1 MPRNYYITQPGRLR
15 RKDNTLYLEPEDAKR
30 IPIPVE
36 DIDALYFYGELD
48 LNTKLLNFLTQKK
61 IAFHVFNYYGYYSGS
76 YYPREYLNSGSLLV
90 KQVQHYERPA
100 RRMVIAHE
108 FVESAVF
115 NMLRILRYHTN
126 RGKDCNPQ
134 IQAIET
140 LLTESRSARNT
151 NELMGY
157 EGSIRDTYYTAF
169 NTILTLK
176 TPFEKRVR
184 RPPDNPINAA
194 ISFGNSLM
202 YPACLTEIYRTQ
214 LNPTISF
221 LHEPGDR
228 RFSLSL
234 DLAEIFKPLIIDRII
249 FRLFNRRQLDE
260 SKHFETNVDGCYLNE
275 NGRKLF
281 IAAFD
286 EQLKQTVSHRKLK
299 RHVSYQRL
307 IRLECY
313 KLIKHLVD
321 MEPYQALRPW
331 W

>member
-1 MPRNYYITQPGRLR
+1 
-15 RKDNTLYLEPEDAKR
+15 
-30 IPIPVE
+30 
-36 DIDALYFYGELD
+36 
-48 LNTKLLNFLTQKK
+48 
-61 IAFHVFNYYGYYSGS
+61 
-76 YYPREYLNSGSLLV
+76 
-90 KQVQHYERPA
+90 
-100 RRMVIAHE
+100 
-108 FVESAVF
+108 
-115 NMLRILRYHTN
+115 
-126 RGKDCNPQ
+126 
-134 IQAIET
+134 
-140 LLTESRSARNT
+140 
-151 NELMGY
+151 MGY
-157 EGSIRDTYYTAF
+157 EGTIRDIYYTAF
-169 NTILTLK
+169 NIILELK
-176 TPFEKRVR
+176 TPLERRVR

-249 FRLFNRRQLDE
+249 FRLFNRGQLNE
-260 SKHFETNVDGCYLNE
+260 SKHFETKVGECYLNE
-275 NGRKLF
+275 KGRKTF

-313 KLIKHLVD
+313 KLIKHLVG
-321 MEPYQALRPW
+321 MEDLSSTPPVVVGTHWIVGARSLTRNTRS
-331 W
+331 

>member
-15 RKDNTLYLEPEDAKR
+15 RKDNTIYLEPEDAKR

-36 DIDALYFYGELD
+36 DIDALYLYGELD
-48 LNTKLLNFLTQKK
+48 LNTRLLNFLSQKQ
-61 IAFHVFNYYGYYSGS
+61 IALHVFNYYGYYSGS

-90 KQVQHYERPA
+90 KQVQHYEKPA
-100 RRMVIAHE
+100 KRMAIASE
-108 FVESAVF
+108 FVSAAVF

-126 RGKDCNPQ
+126 RGKDCSSQ

-140 LLTESRSARNT
+140 YRENSRSAKNT
-151 NELMGY
+151 NALMGY
-157 EGSIRDTYYTAF
+157 EGSIRDIYYTAF
-169 NTILTLK
+169 NTILTLNS
-176 TPFEKRVR
+176 PFESRVR

-202 YPACLTEIYRTQ
+202 YGACLTEIYRTQ

-249 FRLFNRRQLDE
+249 FRLFNRQQLNE

-275 NGRKLF
+275 KGRKLF

-286 EQLKQTVSHRKLK
+286 EQLKQTVKHRRLK

-313 KLIKHLVD
+313 KLIKHLVS
-321 MEPYQALRPW
+321 METYQALRPW

>member
-1 MPRNYYITQPGRLR
+1 MARNYYITQPGRLR
-15 RKDNTLYLEPEDAKR
+15 RKDNTLYLEPENAPR

-48 LNTKLLNFLTQKK
+48 LNTKLLNFLAQKH

-90 KQVQHYERPA
+90 KQVQHYEKRTK
-100 RRMVIAHE
+100 RMVLAHE

-134 IQAIET
+134 IELIEKV
-140 LLTESRSARNT
+140 LTESR
-151 NELMGY
+151 
-157 EGSIRDTYYTAF
+157 
-169 NTILTLK
+169 
-176 TPFEKRVR
+176 
-184 RPPDNPINAA
+184 AA
-194 ISFGNSLM
+194 
-202 YPACLTEIYRTQ
+202 
-214 LNPTISF
+214 
-221 LHEPGDR
+221 
-228 RFSLSL
+228 
-234 DLAEIFKPLIIDRII
+234 K
-249 FRLFNRRQLDE
+249 NR
-260 SKHFETNVDGCYLNE
+260 
-275 NGRKLF
+275 LF

-286 EQLKQTVSHRKLK
+286 EQLKQTVSHRRLK

-313 KLIKHLVD
+313 KLIKHLVG
-321 MEPYQALRPW
+321 MENYQALRPW

>member
-1 MPRNYYITQPGRLR
+1 M
-15 RKDNTLYLEPEDAKR
+15 E
-30 IPIPVE
+30 
-36 DIDALYFYGELD
+36 
-48 LNTKLLNFLTQKK
+48 
-61 IAFHVFNYYGYYSGS
+61 
-76 YYPREYLNSGSLLV
+76 
-90 KQVQHYERPA
+90 
-100 RRMVIAHE
+100 IAHE
-108 FVESAVF
+108 FVASAVF

-126 RGKDCNPQ
+126 RGKDCGTQ
-134 IQAIET
+134 IQAIES
-140 LLTESRSARNT
+140 LLDQSQSAKNT

-157 EGSIRDTYYTAF
+157 EGTIRDTYYTAF
-169 NTILTLK
+169 NTILALN

-221 LHEPGDR
+221 LHEPGER

-249 FRLFNRRQLDE
+249 FRLFNLGQLNE
-260 SKHFETNVDGCYLNE
+260 TKHFETDVGACYLNE
-275 NGRKLF
+275 EGRKTF

-286 EQLKQTVSHRKLK
+286 EHLKQTVSHRKLK

-313 KLIKHLVD
+313 KLIKHLVG
-321 MEPYQALRPW
+321 METYQALRPW